1 MEVVAKARLGQLQ
14 PASEGVEV
22 TKQGQAE
29 GRALQGI
36 GRLRL
41 DGRLMLDH
49 QLDHLLLDHVHF
61 GLICEM
67 KWNQFEFSALAS
79 NPVA

>member
-1 MEVVAKARLGQLQ
+1 
-14 PASEGVEV
+14 
-22 TKQGQAE
+22 
-29 GRALQGI
+29 
-36 GRLRL
+36 
-41 DGRLMLDH
+41 MLDH

-67 KWNQFEFSALAS
+67 KWNPFEFSALAS